1 MAQIGQNIKQL
12 YFLLFGR
19 NPHFLLV
26 VLRNP
31 GVEPTARQLITD
43 LTFPFGSWFSGE
55 GFHSGRF
62 PPRPAPPGVSPRPPS
77 RHCALRSWP
86 RGRGRRSSASHSV
99 LVTGESS
106 AHGASVP
113 PCAECGVPRPRCH
126 VHAGSCAPP
135 TAGGNGQGS
144 PALRGPGLS
153 RAPDPSQTAP
163 NSARWSHS
171 MFITPPPPSLGLGL
185 CPVSAPSGLV

>member
-12 YFLLFGR
+12 YFLLFGQ
-19 NPHFLLV
+19 NPHSLII

-135 TAGGNGQGS
+135 TAGRNGQGS
-144 PALRGPGLS
+144 PALPCGDQDSAGHQILPRQP
-153 RAPDPSQTAP
+153 QTLPAGHIP
-163 NSARWSHS
+163 CLLLPHPLPLGWASA
-171 MFITPPPPSLGLGL
+171 L
-185 CPVSAPSGLV
+185 

>member
-12 YFLLFGR
+12 YFLLSGR
-19 NPHFLLV
+19 NPHFLIV

-43 LTFPFGSWFSGE
+43 LTFPFGSWFSGG
-55 GFHSGRF
+55 GFYSGRF

-99 LVTGESS
+99 LVTGDSS
-106 AHGASVP
+106 AHGVSVP
-113 PCAECGVPRPRCH
+113 PWAECGVPRPHCH
-126 VHAGSCAPP
+126 VHAATSTQGPVP
-135 TAGGNGQGS
+135 LRQLAGMGKDHLPCLGDQDSAGHQILPRQPQTL
-144 PALRGPGLS
+144 PAGHIPCLLLPHPLPLGW
-153 RAPDPSQTAP
+153 A
-163 NSARWSHS
+163 SA
-171 MFITPPPPSLGLGL
+171 L
-185 CPVSAPSGLV
+185 